1 MLELEPGSREHVA
14 HLEEPPHSSFG
25 RLLMALS
32 ETLALTGGIIVIAL
46 IAMSIVSIVGR
57 KLFAAVVPGD
67 LEVMQMG
74 TAVAVAAF
82 LPYCQMNDGHVRVDF
97 FTARL
102 PGRARALLESVAA
115 MLLSACAALI
125 AWRTSVAA
133 INSYESG
140 ETSLMLGWP
149 IWYAIAA
156 IVPSFVLL
164 TLTGYYIARRR
175 LRTFMSSGGG
185 GLASTGTRSTRHK
198 EVAMQSTKEVRS

>member
-1 MLELEPGSREHVA
+1 
-14 HLEEPPHSSFG
+14 
-25 RLLMALS
+25 MA
-32 ETLALTGGIIVIAL
+32 GGAIVISL
-46 IAMSIVSIVGR
+46 IAMSVVSIIGR
-57 KLFAAVVPGD
+57 KLLAVVVPGD
-67 LEVMQMG
+67 LELMQMG

-102 PGRARALLESVAA
+102 PERGRALLESVAA
-115 MLLSACAALI
+115 ILLAASAALI

-164 TLTGYYIARRR
+164 ALNGYYIARRR
-175 LRTFMSSGGG
+175 LRTAILSGGAG
-185 GLASTGTRSTRHK
+185 EAPTSAKSIRHK
-198 EVAMQSTKEVRS
+198 TVTNKFTKKVKS